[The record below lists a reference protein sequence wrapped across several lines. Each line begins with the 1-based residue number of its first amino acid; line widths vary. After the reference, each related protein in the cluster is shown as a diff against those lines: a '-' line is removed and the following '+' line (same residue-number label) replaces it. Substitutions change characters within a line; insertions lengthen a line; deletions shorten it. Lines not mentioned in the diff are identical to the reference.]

1 MTLALAGLK
10 VGLLTGEADAE
21 ILDDEIAYLLVD
33 WCEERQIDKARQ

>member
-21 ILDDEIAYLLVD
+21 ILDDEIAYLLDRLV
-33 WCEERQIDKARQ
+33 